1 MPNIATV
8 LKQEITRLARKETR
22 ALTAATKRA
31 SAQYRRDIAELKR
44 QVRGLST
51 QVAYLER
58 QERKRAAKPV
68 PGTTAGRRFRR
79 FSPQG
84 LRAHRE
90 RLDLSASDYAE
101 LVGVSAQ
108 TIYNW
113 ESGKSRPRP
122 EQLAALVAVKGM
134 GKREAWKRLEIT
146 EE

>member
-8 LKQEITRLARKETR
+8 LKQEITRLARKESK
-22 ALTAATKRA
+22 ALTAATRRA
-31 SAQYRRDIAELKR
+31 SAQHRRDIAELKR
-44 QVRGLST
+44 QVKALST

-58 QERKRAAKPV
+58 QERKRAAKPLSE
-68 PGTTAGRRFRR
+68 TTASGRR

-101 LVGVSAQ
+101 LVGVSSQ

-113 ESGKSRPRP
+113 EHGQSKPRP
-122 EQLAALVAVKGM
+122 QQVAALVAIRGV
-134 GKREAWKRLEIT
+134 GKREAWKRLDSLDG
-146 EE
+146 

>member
-22 ALTAATKRA
+22 ALTAATKKA

-68 PGTTAGRRFRR
+68 PGTTAGRRF
-79 FSPQG
+79 SPQG
-84 LRAHRE
+84 LKAHRE
-90 RLDLSASDYAE
+90 RLELSANDYAE

-122 EQLAALVAVKGM
+122 EQLAALVAVRGM